1 MILQF
6 FGELWHNC
14 FIFDS
19 LLVGLRP
26 RSAVSERLATS
37 CVLPLLLAGV
47 LGAPGKRKELA
58 DYSRK
63 LLFEDNSKENRP
75 AKHTLEIINAIR
87 FIWFVYP
94 AYYIYIYIYI
104 YIIFS
109 KLVVVFC
116 QFGLWVLFIMQHIWR
131 KPGYDI
137 WDTVGNGC

>member
-1 MILQF
+1 
-6 FGELWHNC
+6 
-14 FIFDS
+14 

-63 LLFEDNSKENRP
+63 LLFEDNSMENRP

-94 AYYIYIYIYI
+94 AYYIFKIGSSLLPI
-104 YIIFS
+104 
-109 KLVVVFC
+109 
-116 QFGLWVLFIMQHIWR
+116 WVMSFVYNAAYMKKTR
-131 KPGYDI
+131 
-137 WDTVGNGC
+137 V